1 MRQYR
6 HNILGW
12 IALLCFG
19 GLVGC
24 GEVAYESIIVD
35 QQFSLEIPDYLE
47 RQESM
52 NSDAPLQR
60 ANVYEST
67 YLIGRY
73 DTLPEGELD
82 LEAYYLNTFQQILPG
97 VPVPYPDTIQIDG
110 KLALHVQTRGSF
122 SNRTLIYDLTL
133 IQSENFLYQILSWTE
148 EKEAPKYL
156 DDMERIWR
164 SFREL

>member
-1 MRQYR
+1 MKRHW

-19 GLVGC
+19 ALIGC
-24 GEVAYESIIVD
+24 SEIAYESIIVN
-35 QQFSLEIPDYLE
+35 QHFSLEIPDYLE
-47 RQESM
+47 LQENM
-52 NSDAPLQR
+52 HADAPLQR
-60 ANVYEST
+60 GNVYEST

-73 DTLPEGELD
+73 DSLPAGVID

-97 VPVPYPDTIQIDG
+97 APVPYPDTIQVDG
-110 KLALHVQTRGSF
+110 KLALHIQTAGSH
-122 SNRTLIYDLTL
+122 SNRALIYDLTL
-133 IQSENFLYQILSWTE
+133 IQGESFLYQILSWTE

-156 DDMERIWR
+156 DDMEKIWK